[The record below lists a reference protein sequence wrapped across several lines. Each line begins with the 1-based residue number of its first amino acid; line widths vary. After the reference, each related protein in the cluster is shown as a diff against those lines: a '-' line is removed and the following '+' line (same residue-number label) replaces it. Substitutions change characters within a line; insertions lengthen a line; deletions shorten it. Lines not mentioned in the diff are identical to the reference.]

1 MQRGVFRSGR
11 LTISVA
17 MALAACTP
25 HPPATVAAPAG
36 IMGPVA
42 TIVSVRAS
50 AHGAAR
56 GTILGALGGGASTT
70 VTSCCEFI
78 LLAADGRTWSVMQG
92 NPDGLRVGERVALV
106 ADRRTRLVRV
116 PG

>member
-1 MQRGVFRSGR
+1 MGRGGFRSGR
-11 LTISVA
+11 FVIGAA
-17 MALAACTP
+17 MAMTLAACTP
-25 HPPATVAAPAG
+25 RPPSAVAVPG
-36 IMGPVA
+36 GPVA
-42 TIVSVRAS
+42 TIVSVRVA

-56 GTILGALGGGASTT
+56 GTILGALGGGAA
-70 VTSCCEFI
+70 VAGTSCCEFI
-78 LLAADGRTWSVMQG
+78 LLAADGHTWSVMQG